1 MATIVGPI
9 VKATSRLIILTLRTS
24 NNNATTHSHIFSF
37 SLSVETGKP
46 PLVKVAAHLMR
57 KLCYDNKDNLMA
69 GVIVGGWDPV
79 HGGQVYNIPI
89 GGSLMKMPFALGGS
103 GSTYI
108 YGLVDSEF
116 KENMTAL
123 EARTLV
129 KKAISHA
136 MARDGSSG
144 GIIRTV
150 LVTADGNDRDYT
162 PGNQLPYGPAGW

>member
-1 MATIVGPI
+1 MPCHAVLTTII
-9 VKATSRLIILTLRTS
+9 STYIHTYIHKY
-24 NNNATTHSHIFSF
+24 
-37 SLSVETGKP
+37 SVETGKP

-57 KLCYDNKDNLMA
+57 KMCYDNKDNLMA

-89 GGSLMKMPFALGGS
+89 GGTLMKMPFALGGS
-103 GSTYI
+103 GSTFI
-108 YGLVDSEF
+108 YGLVDSEY
-116 KENMTAL
+116 KENMTAE

-150 LVTADGNDRDYT
+150 VVTGDGNDRDYT
-162 PGNQLPYGPAGW
+162 PGNKLPYGPAGW